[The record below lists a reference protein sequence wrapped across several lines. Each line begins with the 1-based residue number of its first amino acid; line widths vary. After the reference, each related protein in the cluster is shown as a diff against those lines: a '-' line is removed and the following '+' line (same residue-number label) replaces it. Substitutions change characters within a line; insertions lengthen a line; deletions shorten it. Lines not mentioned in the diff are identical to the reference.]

1 MQINIEHQGIDDSVN
16 ITYGCTLIRDFECV
30 NETSDFGKMKLNKQD
45 FEPGKVHF
53 SILSFSDKTIAE
65 TVELFYEKIQ
75 ELIS

>member
-1 MQINIEHQGIDDSVN
+1 
-16 ITYGCTLIRDFECV
+16 
-30 NETSDFGKMKLNKQD
+30 MKLNKQD